1 MEIRTKLGLQFTVIV
16 AVIQMMLS
24 MAILISFA
32 RSRVDDLYDRFE
44 LKAKSVGQ
52 VLMEDEGIT
61 AEKIK
66 KIDQNN
72 PLSLPNEKVV
82 IYNHLDKIIFS
93 NDENHDINIT
103 PEMIAS
109 VRVNNRARSRVGQH
123 ELLGRLFISGKDQM
137 VVFVAAVDVYGIQ
150 KLAILRFI
158 LLIVFVVGLVIV
170 YVAGRMFAGRAVQPI
185 LKVMEQVDRIEITN
199 LHARLDEGPS
209 KDEIARLSATF
220 NKLLERLET
229 SFKMQKSFIANASH
243 ELNTPLTVI
252 TGQLEVVL
260 MKDRSNEE
268 YQETI
273 SNVLNEIRNLNQL
286 SKKLLLL
293 AQASAD
299 LTSTNFALVRIDDLL
314 WQVRSEMVSRFPE
327 FSVVVDLDENL
338 DDEDQLTVLGNE
350 LLLKTAITN
359 IIENGCKYSGNHQV
373 TVGLSKDEE
382 GLVVHFVDKGIGIP
396 EDELPMIFQPFYRS
410 QAAKISG
417 GHGIGLSLADK
428 VITLHRGTLSVNS
441 TVGKGSD
448 FMICLPFAKSIQ
460 HAENV

>member
-61 AEKIK
+61 AEKMK

-82 IYNHLDKIIFS
+82 IYNQLDKVIYS
-93 NDENHDINIT
+93 NDENHDVNIT
-103 PEMIAS
+103 PGMIAS

-273 SNVLNEIRNLNQL
+273 RNVLNEIRNLNQL

-299 LTSTNFALVRIDDLL
+299 LTSTNFAMVRIDDLL

-327 FSVVVDLDENL
+327 FSVVVDLDKNL
-338 DDEDQLTVLGNE
+338 DDEDQLTVSGNE
-350 LLLKTAITN
+350 LLMKTAISN

-382 GLVVHFVDKGIGIP
+382 GLVIHFIDSGIGIP
-396 EDELPMIFQPFYRS
+396 ADELPMIFQPFYRS

-428 VITLHRGTLSVNS
+428 VITLHRGTLSVDS

-448 FMICLPFAKSIQ
+448 FMIRLPFARSLQ
-460 HAENV
+460 HVENV